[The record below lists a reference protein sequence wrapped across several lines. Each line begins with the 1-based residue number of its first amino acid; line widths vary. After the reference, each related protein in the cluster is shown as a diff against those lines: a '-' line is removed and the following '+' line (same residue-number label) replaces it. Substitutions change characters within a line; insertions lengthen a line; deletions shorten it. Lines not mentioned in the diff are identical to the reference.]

1 MDLDASLPDDPG
13 ILSDPE
19 SRSTDDH
26 GSLSDN
32 EPCPN
37 ADHGLRMDS
46 DPSPS
51 VDPSPI
57 LDNEP
62 AIPQSHEE
70 PMRCINC
77 GADVTQRRR
86 HNLEL
91 IQVQTVIRQWI
102 APQLI
107 DDSSVCCHSCWTV
120 ALHQSRTNM
129 SNEEP
134 TTSTGHSRNVC
145 VNCGCSLLRI
155 RSHRLHTDTE
165 RESRIRNVIMEQISP
180 RQLRG
185 SDQICHPCWQRADRA
200 ATHAA
205 EPQQAHDGTRI
216 HLPLYSRASDTQ
228 SHCFFPEC
236 NSTQRLAVPI
246 WLRVKLFSE
255 YKFYVP
261 QNCRICV
268 FHLHNDNW
276 EVLSDIPQPIHS
288 FNADHIQDF
297 ASFVNERPL
306 MLDFSEVERMSDELL
321 HYWVG
326 LTKAKFEQLYSE
338 LPRLG
343 AMRNGKLAL
352 GAYLLKLRTG
362 DSDKRISTLLNISR
376 SKLMRLMGK
385 ARNILNEDFVSRY
398 LGTDNITRAEI
409 SQRNLLIPNGL
420 FGGVDRKPIV
430 IIDGTYLFVQKSSN
444 YMYQK
449 DTYSLHKSESEY
461 KNRSAAAACL
471 ESESEYSSEDNTCP
485 PKKTTK
491 GSGSSKA
498 KVTKKKIRAE
508 SDCKKRNAAAADLGS
523 DSEYSSDE
531 EEDLSPSKKT
541 KASSQSKIKAAKKET
556 SKKKAGKNSKTL
568 SGIYEELFGDACEPA
583 PKHQPLWSSLSRR
596 VAGGISRQGTLQAD
610 GDVYIDLR
618 VFDIA
623 QINWRQ
629 PERALR
635 QVERLSE
642 SPAEPRRAVMGRY

>member
-32 EPCPN
+32 EPCSN

-120 ALHQSRTNM
+120 ALRQSRTNM

-134 TTSTGHSRNVC
+134 TTSTGHRRNVC
-145 VNCGCSLLRI
+145 VNCGCSLLRK

-200 ATHAA
+200 ARHAA

-228 SHCFFPEC
+228 SHCFFPKC

-268 FHLHNDNW
+268 FHLHNNNW

-398 LGTDNITRAEI
+398 LGTDNIR
-409 SQRNLLIPNGL
+409 
-420 FGGVDRKPIV
+420 
-430 IIDGTYLFVQKSSN
+430 
-444 YMYQK
+444 
-449 DTYSLHKSESEY
+449 
-461 KNRSAAAACL
+461 
-471 ESESEYSSEDNTCP
+471 
-485 PKKTTK
+485 
-491 GSGSSKA
+491 
-498 KVTKKKIRAE
+498 
-508 SDCKKRNAAAADLGS
+508 
-523 DSEYSSDE
+523 
-531 EEDLSPSKKT
+531 
-541 KASSQSKIKAAKKET
+541 
-556 SKKKAGKNSKTL
+556 
-568 SGIYEELFGDACEPA
+568 
-583 PKHQPLWSSLSRR
+583 
-596 VAGGISRQGTLQAD
+596 
-610 GDVYIDLR
+610 
-618 VFDIA
+618 
-623 QINWRQ
+623 
-629 PERALR
+629 
-635 QVERLSE
+635 
-642 SPAEPRRAVMGRY
+642 